1 MIHLIQTL
9 AKKIG
14 QHFFKDQLKNEYEQA
29 KFEYGLLLFIEILL
43 DIIGFVILGLLF
55 DCLDL
60 LVVYLTTFGIVRM
73 NAGGYH
79 AKTFIGC
86 FLSISGLALVSIEI
100 MSLYSGHHFTY
111 LILGVLSG
119 ALIMIMAPL
128 DTETKP
134 LSDKRK
140 QKCKVKTIYFTL
152 ATIMISIFL
161 YVLGYSEGFKMMSL
175 ALLGQMLTMIP
186 LFYKYKKGEKYY
198 EKLF

>member
-1 MIHLIQTL
+1 MIRLIQAL

-43 DIIGFVILGLLF
+43 DIIGFLILGLLF

-86 FLSISGLALVSIEI
+86 FLSISGLALVSVEI

-128 DTETKP
+128 DTESKP

-140 QKCKVKTIYFTL
+140 QKCRVKTIYFTL
-152 ATIMISIFL
+152 ATIIISIIL
-161 YVLGYSEGFKMMSL
+161 YVLGYLEGFKMMSL

>member
-1 MIHLIQTL
+1 MIRLIQAL

-86 FLSISGLALVSIEI
+86 FLSISGLALVSVEM
-100 MSLYSGHHFTY
+100 MSLYSGHHFIY

-128 DTETKP
+128 DTESKP

-152 ATIMISIFL
+152 ATIMISIIL
-161 YVLGYSEGFKMMSL
+161 YVLGYSEGFIMMSL